1 MKILIVEDEEAILN
15 SILTYFE
22 KENYKCE
29 SAVTYKEASEKIFL
43 HHYDCI
49 ILDINLPDGIGFDL
63 LIEVQKKKEDTGVV
77 IVSAR
82 NSLDDR
88 LKGLDLGSD
97 DYLTKPFH
105 LSELNSRV
113 KAVIRRKNYHAVN
126 ELVINDIKVDFNSKT
141 IFIKN
146 KEVVFT
152 HKEYDLLLYFLRN
165 MNRVISKNSIAEH
178 LWGDDMDMADN
189 YDVLYAQVKNV
200 RKKLLAETGVDYIS
214 TVYGMGYMFK
224 KQ

>member
-1 MKILIVEDEEAILN
+1 MLK
-15 SILTYFE
+15 SIQ
-22 KENYKCE
+22 K
-29 SAVTYKEASEKIFL
+29 S
-43 HHYDCI
+43 I

-63 LIEVQKKKEDTGVV
+63 LVEVQKKKEDTGVV

-126 ELVINDIKVDFNSKT
+126 ELVINEIKVDFNSKT
-141 IFIKN
+141 IFIKAVN
-146 KEVVFT
+146 ARI
-152 HKEYDLLLYFLRN
+152 LCFLPK
-165 MNRVISKNSIAEH
+165 ILKI
-178 LWGDDMDMADN
+178 
-189 YDVLYAQVKNV
+189 QI
-200 RKKLLAETGVDYIS
+200 KLL
-214 TVYGMGYMFK
+214 
-224 KQ
+224 